1 MAEPSRS
8 GTVYISYREDE
19 IDDNSDG
26 EGVFAEKEEGIDNLV
41 KKSRLVIF
49 ETSSVLPII
58 SPFRNKITI
67 TLSRVS
73 ITYNGLLTRDE
84 YPMPIES
91 VTGARIHQD
100 FLFGTLYIDTFGIVK
115 PEPLRYLRIKD
126 ARLARRYILAL
137 IEAKK
142 ANIPLPLD
150 NIDDLRNTLK
160 EIGTV
165 RFKTS
170 SPDYH
175 KL

>member
-8 GTVYISYREDE
+8 GTVYINYSEEEVDN
-19 IDDNSDG
+19 NSDRG
-26 EGVFAEKEEGIDNLV
+26 GLFVEKEKGIGDLV
-41 KKSRLVIF
+41 KKSKLIIF
-49 ETSSVLPII
+49 EADSFLPII
-58 SPFRNKITI
+58 SPFRNRITI
-67 TLSRVS
+67 ALNRVT
-73 ITYNGLLTRDE
+73 ITYSGLLTRDE
-84 YPMPIES
+84 YPMPVES
-91 VTGARIHQD
+91 MTGARVRQGL
-100 FLFGTLYIDTFGIVK
+100 LFATLYIETFGIVK
-115 PEPLRYLRIKD
+115 PDPLRYMKIRD

-150 NIDDLRNTLK
+150 NIKELRKTLN

-165 RFKTS
+165 RFETN